1 MSLNRVSIILNM
13 SDKIR
18 KQKSEETPFWESKQG
33 IATLALCFLIVGFI
47 LYLISGFTPY
57 K

>member
-1 MSLNRVSIILNM
+1 M
-13 SDKIR
+13 SDKTR

-33 IATLALCFLIVGFI
+33 IATLALFFLIVGFI